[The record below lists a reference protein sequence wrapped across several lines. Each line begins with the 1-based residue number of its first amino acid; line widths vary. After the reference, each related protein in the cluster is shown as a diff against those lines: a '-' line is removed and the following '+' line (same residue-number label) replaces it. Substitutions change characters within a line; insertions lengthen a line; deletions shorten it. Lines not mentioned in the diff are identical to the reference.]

1 MSRRKYIKNTFLNV
15 ETFKTL
21 NVSAAQVNRVT
32 VGTEASL
39 ILLAKIS
46 VCTLVCQIT
55 VSFLGFLLKE
65 IDYRHI
71 QNEIVLFN
79 HRK

>member
-1 MSRRKYIKNTFLNV
+1 MGRRKYIKNTFLNV
-15 ETFKTL
+15 GTFKIL
-21 NVSAAQVNRVT
+21 NVRAAHVSRVT

-55 VSFLGFLLKE
+55 VFFLGLL
-65 IDYRHI
+65 
-71 QNEIVLFN
+71 L
-79 HRK
+79 